1 MKGLNRWSLPPK
13 SRKTTDSLSHN
24 PFLISRTYRL
34 KRSCIVVSHIQRIGC
49 QLERTILYT
58 VANPARGL
66 LLNREKRGRKRSV
79 AAPRRCSCGGNNK
92 FNFINTHAQRERERE
107 RERERLADTQIRREN
122 TNKSYLL

>member
-1 MKGLNRWSLPPK
+1 MP
-13 SRKTTDSLSHN
+13 
-24 PFLISRTYRL
+24 I
-34 KRSCIVVSHIQRIGC
+34 KRSCVVVSHIQRIGC

-107 RERERLADTQIRREN
+107 RERDLQTHKSDARIQIKAIYYSRAFWCGVSVCVSLKKN
-122 TNKSYLL
+122 LNAS